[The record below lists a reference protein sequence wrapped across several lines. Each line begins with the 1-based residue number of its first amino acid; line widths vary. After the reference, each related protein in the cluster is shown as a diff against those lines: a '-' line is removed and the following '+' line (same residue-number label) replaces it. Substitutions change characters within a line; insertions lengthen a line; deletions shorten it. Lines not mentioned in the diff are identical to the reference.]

1 MPSAARPTTWLV
13 TGTSRGIGLEI
24 VKQLVANP
32 VNLVVAALRNPDKA
46 PALHG
51 LKTTAKGKLH
61 IVKLDVSNFDSI
73 RESVKQIEPILGDIG
88 LDYLVSNAGVVA
100 HDTAFTLDPEE
111 FLQVVRTNAAG
122 PALLSQVLLPFVEKS
137 ERKVILHISST
148 AGSMQCAPQIGVI
161 YGSYSMSKAAYNM
174 LAQKQRIERPDLTI
188 ITMCPGPVKTDMNP
202 IDGQIEPEE
211 SVQGILKIASS
222 VSLGDSGKYLRYN
235 GEVIP
240 W

>member
-1 MPSAARPTTWLV
+1 MRVSTAPGSHSSGSITINDP
-13 TGTSRGIGLEI
+13 
-24 VKQLVANP
+24 P
-32 VNLVVAALRNPDKA
+32 CAALSSP
-46 PALHG
+46 PAAL
-51 LKTTAKGKLH
+51 
-61 IVKLDVSNFDSI
+61 SS
-73 RESVKQIEPILGDIG
+73 P
-88 LDYLVSNAGVVA
+88 
-100 HDTAFTLDPEE
+100 
-111 FLQVVRTNAAG
+111 
-122 PALLSQVLLPFVEKS
+122 PALLSQVLLPFVEKG

-148 AGSMQCAPQIGVI
+148 AGSMQSVPQIGVI

-211 SVQGILKIASS
+211 SVQGILRIVTS
-222 VSLGDSGKYLRYN
+222 VNLGDSGKYLRYN